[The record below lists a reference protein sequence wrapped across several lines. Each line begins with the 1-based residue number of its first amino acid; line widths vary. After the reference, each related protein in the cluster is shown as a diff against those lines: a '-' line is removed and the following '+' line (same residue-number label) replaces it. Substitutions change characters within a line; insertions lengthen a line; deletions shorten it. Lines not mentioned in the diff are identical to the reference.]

1 MLTQMSC
8 QEKKTVKNVEIEHS
22 RLCIKFGQYSNTI
35 CINSVPKFW
44 QTKDDDYA
52 QRS

>member
-1 MLTQMSC
+1 MLTEMCC

-44 QTKDDDYA
+44 QTKG
-52 QRS
+52 R